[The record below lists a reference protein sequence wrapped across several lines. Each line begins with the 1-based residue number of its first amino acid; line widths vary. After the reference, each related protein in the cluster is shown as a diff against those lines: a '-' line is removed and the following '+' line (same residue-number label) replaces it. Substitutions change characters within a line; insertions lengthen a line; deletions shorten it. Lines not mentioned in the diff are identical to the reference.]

1 MTMVEDKLE
10 VVKREVSRVNIDIL
24 RISKLK
30 WTGMGELNSGDHY
43 ICYCGQKWSIRNGV
57 ARIASPSIFNE
68 VMGPD
73 VMILVF

>member
-1 MTMVEDKLE
+1 MREPALE
-10 VVKREVSRVNIDIL
+10 VVKQKIAGVNIDIL
-24 RISKLK
+24 GIRELK

>member
-30 WTGMGELNSGDHY
+30 WTAMGEFSSDDHY
-43 ICYCGQKWSIRNGV
+43 ILWAKI
-57 ARIASPSIFNE
+57 P
-68 VMGPD
+68 
-73 VMILVF
+73 